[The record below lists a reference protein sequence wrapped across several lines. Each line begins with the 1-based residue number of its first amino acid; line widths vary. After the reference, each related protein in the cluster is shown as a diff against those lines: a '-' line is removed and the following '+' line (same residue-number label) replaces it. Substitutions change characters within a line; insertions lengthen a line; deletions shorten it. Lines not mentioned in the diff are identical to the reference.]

1 MYLFHNIK
9 SKYFKMKNIIS
20 LVAIMLFISC
30 SDKKENQQGVNH
42 KDNSE
47 LMSKVEKQEDID
59 QSIINLAR
67 KKDSLLKVLDNT
79 KQSMT
84 RMNDE
89 KIDKGI
95 EGVNQKLNE
104 LKGQKENLDEQV
116 NLQKKEIDL
125 ATKKIDLLKEEKVV
139 YDQQHKALWD
149 KGAAPKEF
157 KSVDSLLNG
166 INSKI
171 AEQTKRVKFLN
182 RNVADIEEQVL
193 SIDQQRNFLST
204 KIRENYN
211 AQEIFAEFANEE
223 EYKIKTQID
232 LIDSK
237 ISDLKGNSKDLNS
250 EIANM
255 NADLANANAKA
266 ESDKKGKNRMIY
278 ALIAIG
284 FITLIF
290 GFLYWIGKKRKTKK

>member
-1 MYLFHNIK
+1 
-9 SKYFKMKNIIS
+9 MKNSIVVLLALII
-20 LVAIMLFISC
+20 VSC
-30 SDKKENQQGVNH
+30 SDNQKKKNTDVNIN
-42 KDNSE
+42 DNSE
-47 LMSKVEKQEDID
+47 LLSKVEKQEDID

-104 LKGQKENLDEQV
+104 LKGQKENLEEQV

-149 KGAAPKEF
+149 KGASPKEF

>member
-1 MYLFHNIK
+1 MSN
-9 SKYFKMKNIIS
+9 SK
-20 LVAIMLFISC
+20 
-30 SDKKENQQGVNH
+30 EQ
-42 KDNSE
+42 
-47 LMSKVEKQEDID
+47 
-59 QSIINLAR
+59 
-67 KKDSLLKVLDNT
+67 
-79 KQSMT
+79 
-84 RMNDE
+84 NDE

-104 LKGQKENLDEQV
+104 LKGQKENFEEQV
-116 NLQKKEIDL
+116 GLQKKEIDL
-125 ATKKIDLLKEEKVV
+125 ASKKIDLLNEEKIV
-139 YDQQHKALWD
+139 YDQQHKALWE
-149 KGAAPKEF
+149 KGAPPKDF

-237 ISDLKGNSKDLNS
+237 ISSLKGNSKELNI

-255 NADLANANAKA
+255 NSEIAKATSKA
-266 ESDKKGKNRMIY
+266 ESDNKGKNRMIY
-278 ALIAIG
+278 ALTAIG
-284 FITLIF
+284 FITIIF
-290 GFLYWIGKKRKTKK
+290 VFLYWIGKKRKTKK

>member
-1 MYLFHNIK
+1 
-9 SKYFKMKNIIS
+9 MKNSIVVFLALII
-20 LVAIMLFISC
+20 VSC
-30 SDKKENQQGVNH
+30 SDNQKKKNTDVNIN
-42 KDNSE
+42 DNSE
-47 LMSKVEKQEDID
+47 LLSKVEKQEDIS
-59 QSIINLAR
+59 QTIINLAR
-67 KKDSLLKVLDNT
+67 KKDSLVKVLEST
-79 KQSMT
+79 KQSIS

-104 LKGQKENLDEQV
+104 LKGQKENFEEQV

-149 KGAAPKEF
+149 KGASPKEF